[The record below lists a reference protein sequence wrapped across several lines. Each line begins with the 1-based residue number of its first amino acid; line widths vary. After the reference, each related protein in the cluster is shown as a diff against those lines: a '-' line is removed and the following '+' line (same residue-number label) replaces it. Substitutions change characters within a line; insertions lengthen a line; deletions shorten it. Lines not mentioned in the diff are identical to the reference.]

1 MNSENLEGSRNG
13 ENIGMN
19 GRICSEV
26 YSCVE
31 DIYYFINLA
40 PPFVN

>member
-1 MNSENLEGSRNG
+1 MNT
-13 ENIGMN
+13 ENIDEVQETAEEFF

-31 DIYYFINLA
+31 DMYYFINLA
-40 PPFVN
+40 IPFIN